1 MFRLRSKSG
10 DESVF
15 RTPEEIR
22 SALLSGFVTPDA
34 QIWDAAL
41 KGWVPLLE
49 HPLYQQ
55 IAAAPPGRKSSG
67 VKAPPAGTTK
77 AMPPV
82 SPPTTSPTTAK
93 PVQKLVIRRPGEGA
107 APAAPASP
115 SAPVPPPA
123 PPAPPAKPAEE
134 SVPELEMIDV
144 DLSMDDEPLPIEPP
158 APVAPPPPPPPPP
171 APPKRPTPPPAPVA
185 EVPPTPPPRIST
197 PRLSTP
203 RVSAPQAEVRPA
215 MAGMES
221 LAGES
226 TGSRKG
232 IVIGAVVV
240 LLAAGGAFFGLRGK
254 LGGDPAAPDS
264 TVTPRVAV
272 VDTTPDTTAVTPPD
286 TTAPAPAAAVDTT
299 PVAAPAPVVAAT
311 PDTTPAGP
319 LVAPVTFAP
328 FVERGATVWTAR
340 APTAQGLSIPEL
352 ESVRLRYLAAQGR
365 ALEQFEAGL
374 QASGFSDMF
383 APSKVSNHDRRSE
396 ALDAVDAARAALNDF
411 RRKQAALDFA
421 YRDSLRAALPAGSD
435 DPDLR
440 TFGPLLRENPV
451 QSALT
456 DSLVAELAEVY
467 GTLVRENGN
476 YTIRGRDILFR
487 EQPTADRYRE
497 QQERLTAQLA
507 RIRNRPFAD
516 VPPAQ
521 AAILRG
527 IGLPR

>member
-55 IAAAPPGRKSSG
+55 IAAAPPGRKSSS
-67 VKAPPAGTTK
+67 VKSPPSGSTK

-82 SPPTTSPTTAK
+82 TPPSSSPTTVK

-107 APAAPASP
+107 APAAPA
-115 SAPVPPPA
+115 APVQ
-123 PPAPPAKPAEE
+123 PPAPPAKPAQDEM
-134 SVPELEMIDV
+134 PELEMIDV
-144 DLSMDDEPLPIEPP
+144 DLSLDEAPVEAAPP
-158 APVAPPPPPPPPP
+158 APVPPPPPP
-171 APPKRPTPPPAPVA
+171 APPKRPTPPPAPVVQA
-185 EVPPTPPPRIST
+185 PPPAPRPST
-197 PRLSTP
+197 PRPSTP
-203 RVSAPQAEVRPA
+203 RVSAPVEARPA
-215 MAGMES
+215 MASMES
-221 LAGES
+221 MASES
-226 TGSRKG
+226 SGSRKG

-254 LGGDPAAPDS
+254 LGGTSAAPDS
-264 TVTPRVAV
+264 TLTPRVAV
-272 VDTTPDTTAVTPPD
+272 ADSTPDTTTVAPPD
-286 TTAPAPAAAVDTT
+286 TTTPAPAPVDTIPVAAAAPVAAAPVDTT
-299 PVAAPAPVVAAT
+299 PVGPAIPPV
-311 PDTTPAGP
+311 P
-319 LVAPVTFAP
+319 FAP
-328 FVERGATVWTAR
+328 IVARGAASWNSRPPA
-340 APTAQGLSIPEL
+340 AAGLSIPEL
-352 ESVRLRYLAAQGR
+352 ESVRLRYLAAQAR

-374 QASGFSDMF
+374 QASGFADMF
-383 APSKVSNHDRRSE
+383 APAKVSTADNRGE
-396 ALDAVDAARAALNDF
+396 ALDAVDAARFALNDF

-440 TFGPLLRENPV
+440 TFGPLLRENAI
-451 QSALT
+451 QLALT
-456 DSLVAELAEVY
+456 DSLIAELAEVY
-467 GTLVRENGN
+467 GTLVRENGS
-476 YTIRGRDILFR
+476 YTVRGRDILFK
-487 EQPTADRYRE
+487 EQPTADRYRD
-497 QQERLTAQLA
+497 QQEKLTAQLA
-507 RIRNRPFAD
+507 RIRNRPLAD

>member
-55 IAAAPPGRKSSG
+55 IAAAPGGRKSSS
-67 VKAPPAGTTK
+67 VKSPPSGSTK

-82 SPPTTSPTTAK
+82 TPPSPTAAK

-115 SAPVPPPA
+115 VIPPA
-123 PPAPPAKPAEE
+123 PPAAPAKPAADE
-134 SVPELEMIDV
+134 VPELEMIDV
-144 DLSMDDEPLPIEPP
+144 DLTIDDEPLP
-158 APVAPPPPPPPPP
+158 VAPPVAAAPPPPP
-171 APPKRPTPPPAPVA
+171 APPRRPTPPPAPVA
-185 EVPPTPPPRIST
+185 EAPAPPPPRST
-197 PRLSTP
+197 APRLSTP
-203 RVSAPQAEVRPA
+203 RVSVPADTRPA
-215 MAGMES
+215 MASMES
-221 LAGES
+221 LGEERS
-226 TGSRKG
+226 GSRKG

-254 LGGDPAAPDS
+254 LGGTSAGPDS
-264 TVTPRVAV
+264 TLTPRVAV
-272 VDTTPDTTAVTPPD
+272 VDTTPDTTTAAAPD
-286 TTAPAPAAAVDTT
+286 TTPQAPAPAPVDTT
-299 PVAAPAPVVAAT
+299 PVVAAAPVETAR
-311 PDTTPAGP
+311 PDTIPASPSTTPVPFAP
-319 LVAPVTFAP
+319 LVA
-328 FVERGATVWTAR
+328 RGATSWTAR
-340 APTAQGLSIPEL
+340 APTAQPLSLPEL
-352 ESVRLRYLAAQGR
+352 ETVRLRYIAAQDR

-383 APSKVSNHDRRSE
+383 APSKLSTADRRGE
-396 ALDAVDAARAALNDF
+396 ALDAVDAARFALNDF

-440 TFGPLLRENPV
+440 TFGPLLRENPL

-456 DSLVAELAEVY
+456 DSLVAELAETY
-467 GTLVRENGN
+467 GTLVREDGN
-476 YTIRGRDILFR
+476 YIVRGRDLLFK
-487 EQPTADRYRE
+487 EQPAADRYRE

-507 RIRNRPFAD
+507 RIRNRPLAD